1 MDLETLLFSQGFG
14 SRRQCR
20 GIVAEG
26 RVRIGDAVQHDP
38 QADVPVV
45 PPPDFEVDDQAW
57 TYREKA
63 YIALNKPA
71 GYECSRDPQ
80 HHLSVF
86 HLLPPQLAERGVQS
100 VGRLDQDTTG
110 LLLLSDDDAFVH
122 AFTSPKRKVPKIYLA
137 TVRHALDDNQLTKL
151 REGVLLHGET
161 QPSVALAAVRR
172 DDHLLELTVL
182 EGKYHQVKRMVAAAG
197 NRVEKLHREQM
208 GGYALPETLAEG
220 AGAGSKKPIS
230 RCCGGN
236 KRTFGASMLLHH
248 NEEWGKHAE
257 FDATSFHSGR
267 TRRLCGGDR
276 RAARQGQETGPAR
289 QRRVIRRQVPPGP
302 GRLRTG
308 RRSGHGTPGRRVSG
322 GGWQAGASTRGTP
335 PRHWPNTAS

>member
-20 GIVAEG
+20 GMIAEG
-26 RVRIGDAVQHDP
+26 RLSIGGDVCTDP
-38 QADVPVV
+38 HADIPLT
-45 PPPDFEVDDQAW
+45 PPPEFEVDGARW

-110 LLLLSDDDAFVH
+110 LLLLSDDGAFVH
-122 AFTSPKRKVPKIYLA
+122 TYTSPKKKVPKVYLA
-137 TVRHALDDNQLTKL
+137 TVRHPLDDAQLAKL
-151 REGVLLHGET
+151 RDGVLLHGESK
-161 QPSVALAAVRR
+161 PSAALAAERR

-197 NRVEKLHREQM
+197 NRVEKLHRERM
-208 GGYALPETLAEG
+208 GGYALPDSLAEG
-220 AGAGSKKPIS
+220 AWRWLDEAD
-230 RCCGGN
+230 
-236 KRTFGASMLLHH
+236 L
-248 NEEWGKHAE
+248 
-257 FDATSFHSGR
+257 
-267 TRRLCGGDR
+267 
-276 RAARQGQETGPAR
+276 AA
-289 QRRVIRRQVPPGP
+289 
-302 GRLRTG
+302 LREK
-308 RRSGHGTPGRRVSG
+308 
-322 GGWQAGASTRGTP
+322 
-335 PRHWPNTAS
+335 